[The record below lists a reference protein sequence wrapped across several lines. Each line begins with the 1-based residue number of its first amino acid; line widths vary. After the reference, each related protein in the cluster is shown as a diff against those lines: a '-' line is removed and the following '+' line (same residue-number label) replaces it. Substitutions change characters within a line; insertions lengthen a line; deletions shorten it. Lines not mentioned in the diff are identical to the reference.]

1 MKQRLKE
8 DWKEVFKMV
17 KDINWNANVE
27 DLPTDEVEEWEFNLR
42 PANDKGDSDI
52 LQGRVDPQ
60 LGRMVDELIMDAKGK
75 GLPIK
80 TRADF
85 VRLAVFRTTQHVQKY
100 LKNQDERITHYLLLE
115 KQIAQEAQKSAML
128 ERVLSSIQQLTK
140 GLVVL
145 SSSHRQNWDEINKRV
160 TAFLSPIMDMK
171 VSEPFLARLYVTE
184 LFEYNRFREVIEDLK
199 LNGKVSLVI
208 KEAEKFYE
216 S

>member
-1 MKQRLKE
+1 
-8 DWKEVFKMV
+8 MV
-17 KDINWNANVE
+17 DDINWDVNIV
-27 DLPTDEVEEWEFNLR
+27 DLPNDEVEEGEFNLKR
-42 PANDKGDSDI
+42 ANDKGDSDI

-85 VRLAVFRTTQHVQKY
+85 VRLSVFRAVRDVQKY

-115 KQIAQEAQKSAML
+115 KQVAEEAQKSAML
-128 ERVLSSIQQLTK
+128 ERVLSSIQMLTK
-140 GLVVL
+140 GLTVL
-145 SSSHRQNWDEINKRV
+145 SSSHRQNWDEVNKRV
-160 TAFLSPIMDMK
+160 SAFLQPIMDMK
-171 VSEPFLARLYVTE
+171 VSEPFLSRLYVTE
-184 LFEYNRFREVIEDLK
+184 LFEYNRFREILEDLK
-199 LNGKVSLVI
+199 VNGTISTTI

>member
-1 MKQRLKE
+1 
-8 DWKEVFKMV
+8 MV
-17 KDINWNANVE
+17 DDINWDVNIE
-27 DLPTDEVEEWEFNLR
+27 DLPKDEVEEWEFNLK

-85 VRLAVFRTTQHVQKY
+85 VRLSVFRAVRDVQKY

-115 KQIAQEAQKSAML
+115 KQVAEEAQKSAML
-128 ERVLSSIQQLTK
+128 ERVLSSIQMLTK
-140 GLVVL
+140 GLTVL
-145 SSSHRQNWDEINKRV
+145 SSSHRQNWDEVNKRV
-160 TAFLSPIMDMK
+160 SAFLQPIMDMK
-171 VSEPFLARLYVTE
+171 VSEPFLSRLYVTE
-184 LFEYNRFREVIEDLK
+184 LFEYNRFREILEDLK
-199 LNGKVSLVI
+199 VNGTISTTI

>member
-1 MKQRLKE
+1 
-8 DWKEVFKMV
+8 MV
-17 KDINWNANVE
+17 DDINWNVNIE
-27 DLPTDEVEEWEFNLR
+27 DLPKDEVEEWEFNLK

-85 VRLAVFRTTQHVQKY
+85 VRLSVFRAVRDVQKY

-115 KQIAQEAQKSAML
+115 KQVAEEAQKSAML
-128 ERVLSSIQQLTK
+128 ERVLSSIQMLTK
-140 GLVVL
+140 GLPVL
-145 SSSHRQNWDEINKRV
+145 SSSHRQNWDEVNKR
-160 TAFLSPIMDMK
+160 TSAFLQPIMDMK
-171 VSEPFLARLYVTE
+171 VSEPFLSRLYVTE
-184 LFEYNRFREVIEDLK
+184 LFEYNRFREILEDLK
-199 LNGKVSLVI
+199 VNGNISTVI

>member
-1 MKQRLKE
+1 
-8 DWKEVFKMV
+8 MV
-17 KDINWNANVE
+17 DDINWDVNIE
-27 DLPTDEVEEWEFNLR
+27 DLPKDEVEEWEFNLK

-85 VRLAVFRTTQHVQKY
+85 VRLSVFRAVRDVQKY

-115 KQIAQEAQKSAML
+115 KQVAEEAQKSAML
-128 ERVLSSIQQLTK
+128 ERVLSSIQMLTK
-140 GLVVL
+140 GLTVL
-145 SSSHRQNWDEINKRV
+145 SSSHRQNWDEVNKRIS
-160 TAFLSPIMDMK
+160 AFLQPIMDMK
-171 VSEPFLARLYVTE
+171 VSEPFLSRLYVTE
-184 LFEYNRFREVIEDLK
+184 LFEYNRFREILEDLK
-199 LNGKVSLVI
+199 VNGTISTTI

>member
-1 MKQRLKE
+1 
-8 DWKEVFKMV
+8 MV
-17 KDINWNANVE
+17 DDINWNVNIE
-27 DLPTDEVEEWEFNLR
+27 DLPKDEVEEWEFNLK

-85 VRLAVFRTTQHVQKY
+85 VRLSVFRAVRDVQKY

-115 KQIAQEAQKSAML
+115 KQVAEEAQKSAML
-128 ERVLSSIQQLTK
+128 ERVLSSIQMLTK
-140 GLVVL
+140 GLTVL
-145 SSSHRQNWDEINKRV
+145 SSSHRQNWDEVNKR
-160 TAFLSPIMDMK
+160 TSAFLQPIMDMK
-171 VSEPFLARLYVTE
+171 VSEPFLSRLYVTE
-184 LFEYNRFREVIEDLK
+184 LFEYNRFREILEDLK
-199 LNGKVSLVI
+199 VNGNISTVI